1 MAKRSGFQTSAQLE
15 AERAAARI
23 ANMAHLTDAELTI
36 RALRWDADQPLGGHQ
51 WGSVGANHYRDELRR
66 RQASAQV
73 AVAA

>member
-36 RALRWDADQPLGGHQ
+36 RALRWDADQPLGGHK
-51 WGSVGANHYRDELRR
+51 WGSIGSNHYRDELRR
-66 RQASAQV
+66 RQAIERA

>member
-23 ANMAHLTDAELTI
+23 ANMAIYSDAELTI

>member
-23 ANMAHLTDAELTI
+23 ANMAIYSDAELTS

>member
-1 MAKRSGFQTSAQLE
+1 MAKRSGFQTVEQLE

-36 RALRWDADQPLGGHQ
+36 RALRWDADQPLGGQ
-51 WGSVGANHYRDELRR
+51 PWGSVGSNHYRDELRR
-66 RQASAQV
+66 RQAIERA